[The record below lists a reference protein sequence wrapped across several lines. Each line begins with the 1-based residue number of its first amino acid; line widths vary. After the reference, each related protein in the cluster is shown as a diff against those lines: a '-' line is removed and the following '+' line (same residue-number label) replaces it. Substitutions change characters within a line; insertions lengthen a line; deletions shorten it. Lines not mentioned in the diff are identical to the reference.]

1 MVSMNSADLIL
12 QLSSFSTVT
21 VLILN
26 EPHVKKWKKNEILL
40 IIMYDPSATQKK
52 LCVAGYEARCDIPF
66 LSIYSATVAKRGK
79 CGSKWDMLRELISGR
94 NIINLNY

>member
-12 QLSSFSTVT
+12 QLSSFSTV
-21 VLILN
+21 N
-26 EPHVKKWKKNEILL
+26 EKKEILL

-79 CGSKWDMLRELISGR
+79 CGSK
-94 NIINLNY
+94 

>member
-26 EPHVKKWKKNEILL
+26 EPHVKNEKKEILL

-79 CGSKWDMLRELISGR
+79 CGSK
-94 NIINLNY
+94 